1 VWKDGWFYAF
11 LPVPP
16 LPQPTT
22 LPSPSASASTP
33 CPSPCTTWRR
43 RCGHHVSRLLWVRK
57 LRPGNSIVGGV
68 VLRYSPPCPCTRS
81 LYTCPPPRPV
91 LALSP
96 PPHTLQASTTTP
108 FGVAG
113 VGSVDKGLEPKVR
126 VLHSLIPP
134 PPFPVILP
142 LPSSLRRQRLPHQP
156 WGLKGQPLR
165 PKRRFT
171 FSLALLCVCPYPL
184 ALIRLPLA
192 LIPLPCRQG
201 SVPHPIGVPR

>member
-1 VWKDGWFYAF
+1 MFALERLKPKIFLALSCVWKDGWFYAF

-43 RCGHHVSRLLWVRK
+43 RCGHHVSRLLRVRK

-113 VGSVDKGLEPKVR
+113 VGSVHKGLEPKVR

-134 PPFPVILP
+134 PPFL
-142 LPSSLRRQRLPHQP
+142 
-156 WGLKGQPLR
+156 
-165 PKRRFT
+165 
-171 FSLALLCVCPYPL
+171 
-184 ALIRLPLA
+184 
-192 LIPLPCRQG
+192 
-201 SVPHPIGVPR
+201 